1 MIATSSAWILNLY
14 VAGKTPKANLTY
26 SNLKQICDKY
36 LQSKCSIRV
45 VDLLENPK
53 IAKEEHIMA
62 IPTIVREYPLPEIRL
77 IGDLSNTERVLSKLD
92 LK

>member
-1 MIATSSAWILNLY
+1 MAEISSDWILSLY
-14 VAGKTPKANLTY
+14 VAGKTPKANLAY
-26 SNLKQICDKY
+26 SNLKKICDEY
-36 LQSKCSIRV
+36 LHRKCSIRI
-45 VDLLENPK
+45 VDLLKNPK